1 MSFWLVLFTANGWA
15 LLLLI
20 QGFTTKDKQRLAWL
34 QRRAV
39 VCAWMAFIG
48 AAGVVAMSATA
59 IHYAYNVGGVAPV
72 GGATLDPAQEA
83 HTLQQGVSKL
93 MQGIFVALLLMP
105 LPLGTRSV
113 VNGQLQ
119 KKS

>member
-20 QGFTTKDKQRLAWL
+20 QALTTKDKERLGWL

-48 AAGVVAMSATA
+48 AAGVIAMSAFA
-59 IHYAYNVGGVAPV
+59 IDYAYNVGGVS
-72 GGATLDPAQEA
+72 GAALDAAQKA
-83 HTLQQGVSKL
+83 HSLKQGVSKL

-105 LPLGTRSV
+105 LPLGTRNV
-113 VNGQLQ
+113 VNRRLQ
-119 KKS
+119 KG

>member
-20 QGFTTKDKQRLAWL
+20 QSVTTKDRERLDWL

-48 AAGVVAMSATA
+48 AAGVIAMAAFA
-59 IHYAYNVGGVAPV
+59 IHHAYNVGAVV
-72 GGATLDPAQEA
+72 GGAGLDAAQKAATLK
-83 HTLQQGVSKL
+83 QGVAKM

-105 LPLGTRSV
+105 LPLGTRNI
-113 VNGQLQ
+113 VNGRL
-119 KKS
+119 KKAS

>member
-1 MSFWLVLFTANGWA
+1 MTFWLVLFTANGWA

-20 QGFTTKDKQRLAWL
+20 QSLTTKDKQRFEWL

-48 AAGVVAMSATA
+48 AAGVIAMSAFA
-59 IHYAYNVGGVAPV
+59 IHHAYGVGAVV
-72 GGATLDPAQEA
+72 GGAALDTAQKAATLK
-83 HTLQQGVSKL
+83 QGVAKL

-105 LPLGTRSV
+105 LPLGTRYV
-113 VNGQLQ
+113 VNGRL
-119 KKS
+119 KKAS